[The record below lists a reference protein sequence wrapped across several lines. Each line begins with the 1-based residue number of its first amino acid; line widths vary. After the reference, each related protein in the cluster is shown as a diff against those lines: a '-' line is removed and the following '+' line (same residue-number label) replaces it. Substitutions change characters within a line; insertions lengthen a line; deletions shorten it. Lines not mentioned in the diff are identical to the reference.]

1 MLKKSKK
8 LLLILPEIDRVKLF
22 WKSSGGKILCE
33 REKEAQSGSE
43 CREILEALK
52 SM

>member
-22 WKSSGGKILCE
+22 WKRSGGKILCE

-43 CREILEALK
+43 CREILEVLK